1 MEGPLAYEDWIEGIR
16 AGRTFTTTGPMLQFS
31 ANGAEVGE
39 TITSETGGMIS
50 INVEVNS
57 RTPIDRIEIVRGGEV
72 VATKENPTGA
82 RRVGFTTEIP
92 IDGSTW
98 IAARAVSA
106 VRLPYNQD
114 LPLFAH
120 TSPIYVDVPSRPI
133 SSPEDAAYFAEQCA
147 LAIEW
152 AKSTAKV
159 LDESQREE
167 MIELYEKARQIY
179 LDMAGASGADR

>member
-1 MEGPLAYEDWIEGIR
+1 M
-16 AGRTFTTTGPMLQFS
+16 
-31 ANGAEVGE
+31 
-39 TITSETGGMIS
+39 
-50 INVEVNS
+50 
-57 RTPIDRIEIVRGGEV
+57 
-72 VATKENPTGA
+72 
-82 RRVGFTTEIP
+82 GFTTDIP

-98 IAARAVSA
+98 LAARAVSA

-167 MIELYEKARQIY
+167 MIELYEEALHISRSIGNKRGESYALGNLGLAHAMLGDAPRALGFFHQDLRLVREIEDERGEATV
-179 LDMAGASGADR
+179 LGKMGIVICHTGPRPEASPLHGRPGRREGRR